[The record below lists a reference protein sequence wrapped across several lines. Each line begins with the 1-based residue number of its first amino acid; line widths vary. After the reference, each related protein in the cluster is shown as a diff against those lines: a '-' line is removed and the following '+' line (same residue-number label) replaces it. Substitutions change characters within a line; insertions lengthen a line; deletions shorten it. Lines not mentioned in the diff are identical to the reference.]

1 MRHDLTDLRLFV
13 NVGDTLSLTKAAEKT
28 FLSLPAASARVKH
41 MEEAFK
47 TRLLVRQ
54 ATGVAL
60 TPAGEVLLRHARQVF
75 TQLECLNADLQP
87 YSHGIKGRLRILANT
102 TATNSFLAE
111 ALASFLAEY
120 PDVDIELDERISGEI
135 AMAIR
140 AGNGDLGLV
149 AGNVDVEGLDVM
161 PLFRD
166 ELVAVTSLKHR
177 LAGAGKTRFAELIDA
192 DQFVGIHPN
201 SAIQIFLEDIAS
213 GMGKQIIQRVHVHSF
228 EAVCRMVGA
237 GVGVAIVPRGCVRR
251 YSEHETL
258 NILKIEDP
266 WAQRERLLCR
276 QRGRDL
282 PRFAESFIEHV
293 VRAAREES
301 LNDSNQDK

>member
-1 MRHDLTDLRLFV
+1 MSFDLVLFGGTGDLAWRKLMPALFQAFRHGTLPPDGRIIGVARDDLTDAQYR
-13 NVGDTLSLTKAAEKT
+13 SLIQTRFDSVEGAKRPNPQE
-28 FLSLPAASARVKH
+28 FAR
-41 MEEAFK
+41 F
-47 TRLLVRQ
+47 
-54 ATGVAL
+54 
-60 TPAGEVLLRHARQVF
+60 
-75 TQLECLNADLQP
+75 ADL
-87 YSHGIKGRLRILANT
+87 LET
-102 TATNSFLAE
+102 
-111 ALASFLAEY
+111 
-120 PDVDIELDERISGEI
+120 
-135 AMAIR
+135 
-140 AGNGDLGLV
+140 
-149 AGNVDVEGLDVM
+149 
-161 PLFRD
+161 
-166 ELVAVTSLKHR
+166 
-177 LAGAGKTRFAELIDA
+177 

-251 YSEHETL
+251 YSEPETL

-301 LNDSNQDK
+301 LNDASQTK

>member
-1 MRHDLTDLRLFV
+1 
-13 NVGDTLSLTKAAEKT
+13 
-28 FLSLPAASARVKH
+28 
-41 MEEAFK
+41 
-47 TRLLVRQ
+47 
-54 ATGVAL
+54 
-60 TPAGEVLLRHARQVF
+60 
-75 TQLECLNADLQP
+75 
-87 YSHGIKGRLRILANT
+87 
-102 TATNSFLAE
+102 
-111 ALASFLAEY
+111 
-120 PDVDIELDERISGEI
+120 
-135 AMAIR
+135 MAIR

-177 LAGAGKTRFAELIDA
+177 LAGAGKARFADLLET

-251 YSEHETL
+251 YSEPETL

-276 QRGRDL
+276 QRQPLGRWADRL
-282 PRFAESFIEHV
+282 
-293 VRAAREES
+293 RAARRGLCDLARPVRPYLWRLWACAEVPAGDD
-301 LNDSNQDK
+301 L